1 MGSRGKTSSAFS
13 PVTGGAFLAY
23 RGGMTNRLARL
34 PYVCVGANTYISV
47 RSWDPAFRAMTF
59 GTSKPEKEWLPHSR
73 CCQALHHMV
82 SLQAKGDGEENVL
95 VTARDVE
102 TGHVSEEESIVDPMA
117 AADADRATADAG
129 KQQGRKGMCAEAKAQ
144 QRRAHRRNQRRKRKA
159 QQKSCPPKPLTVQFP
174 MRPNGDIVKQ
184 LRVLDYETRQRAG
197 GARCVGPQG

>member
-1 MGSRGKTSSAFS
+1 
-13 PVTGGAFLAY
+13 
-23 RGGMTNRLARL
+23 MTNRLALL

-59 GTSKPEKEWLPHSR
+59 GTTRPEKEWLPHSR

-174 MRPNGDIVKQ
+174 MRPNGDIMKQ
-184 LRVLDYETRQRAG
+184 VRVLDYETRQRAG